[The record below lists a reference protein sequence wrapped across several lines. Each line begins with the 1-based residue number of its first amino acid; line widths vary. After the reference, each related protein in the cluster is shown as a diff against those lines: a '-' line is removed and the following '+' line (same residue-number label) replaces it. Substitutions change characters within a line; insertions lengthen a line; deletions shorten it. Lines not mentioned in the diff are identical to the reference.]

1 MLYGLLL
8 NLEANAILVY
18 STLTDMRSA
27 VLFTAGTIA
36 RLSIRSSGKHTSVEP
51 IEHQQSDDQTR
62 QSKDIGFLIEVIMII
77 LQWHL
82 SGGSLWHLT
91 DG

>member
-18 STLTDMRSA
+18 STLTEMRDT

-36 RLSIRSSGKHTSVEP
+36 RLSIRSSGVHASVEP
-51 IEHQQSDDQTR
+51 IEHQQNR
-62 QSKDIGFLIEVIMII
+62 QPNEAK
-77 LQWHL
+77 
-82 SGGSLWHLT
+82 
-91 DG
+91 

>member
-18 STLTDMRSA
+18 STLTDMRDA

-36 RLSIRSSGKHTSVEP
+36 RLSIWSSGKHTSVEP
-51 IEHQQSDDQTR
+51 SEHNNQTTKR
-62 QSKDIGFLIEVIMII
+62 GKVKD
-77 LQWHL
+77 
-82 SGGSLWHLT
+82 T
-91 DG
+91 Y